1 MALRP
6 IGNALP
12 TTPERPKKQ
21 AKVSIP
27 IQTQKKQSDFGV
39 VNDENKAPLPPSA
52 EASIDYIS
60 SEDLKPFQDPESK
73 IQGLVE
79 GLDSKDWVKV
89 CGSLNDARRF
99 SLYHSALLLPI
110 LEKVISVVV
119 KAMSNPRSAL
129 CKTSIMAASD
139 IFNAFGEKLLDF
151 TDSGAFDQLILQLL
165 LKASQ
170 DKKFVCEEA
179 DRSLKGMANSI
190 APLPLLKKLS
200 GYVNHRNLR
209 VRAKAA
215 VSISNSVSK
224 MGVEEMKEFGFI
236 TLLQMAADLL
246 NDRLPE
252 AREAAR
258 SIVFSVYKAFTE
270 NEDENP
276 EAAWQNF
283 CLTSLSP
290 IQAQSMIK
298 VISS

>member
-6 IGNALP
+6 IDNALP

-27 IQTQKKQSDFGV
+27 IQTQRKPSDFGV
-39 VNDENKAPLPPSA
+39 ANDENKAPLPPSV
-52 EASIDYIS
+52 EASVDYIS
-60 SEDLKPFQDPESK
+60 SENLKPFQDPESK
-73 IQGLVE
+73 IQSLVE
-79 GLDSKDWVKV
+79 GLESKDWIKV
-89 CGSLNDARRF
+89 CESLNDVRRF
-99 SLYHSALLLPI
+99 SLYHSTLLLPI

-151 TDSGAFDQLILQLL
+151 TDSGAFDQLLLQLL

-179 DRSLKGMANSI
+179 DMSLKAMANSI
-190 APLPLLKKLS
+190 PPLPLLKQLS

-209 VRAKAA
+209 VRAKSS
-215 VSISNSVSK
+215 VSISNSVST

-236 TLLQMAADLL
+236 TMLQLAADLL

-258 SIVFSVYKAFTE
+258 SIVFSVYKVAFTE
-270 NEDENP
+270 DRVENP
-276 EAAWQNF
+276 EAWQSF

-290 IQAQSMIK
+290 IQAQSVIK